1 MPLTKISHAQMP
13 FHKLK
18 LNDIL
23 TIVQK
28 KSPIPMN
35 SSKNIPINK
44 NKQKKKKKTTF
55 ISINSFN
62 KVPNIYPTQR
72 KKKIFHTH
80 EK

>member
-44 NKQKKKKKTTF
+44 NKQTKKNYFYFHKFIQQGPKHISNPKKKT
-55 ISINSFN
+55 
-62 KVPNIYPTQR
+62 
-72 KKKIFHTH
+72 IFHTH

>member
-1 MPLTKISHAQMP
+1 MP

-44 NKQKKKKKTTF
+44 NKQTKKKKTTF

-72 KKKIFHTH
+72 KKKFPYP
-80 EK
+80 